1 MTTPAQLSYKEFSPS
16 SECAS
21 AAGRGASRKSD
32 TKPELL
38 LRHALWRAGARY
50 RKSVQELPGKPD
62 IVFKSARIAIFC
74 DGDFWHGKN
83 WKERKQRLKR
93 GSNPDYWVAKIERN
107 IERDRENTR
116 RLQKDGWTVHRF
128 WESEIYNE
136 LNRVVSD
143 VLEILYIR
151 MRRVLN

>member
-1 MTTPAQLSYKEFSPS
+1 M
-16 SECAS
+16 
-21 AAGRGASRKSD
+21 
-32 TKPELL
+32 
-38 LRHALWRAGARY
+38 
-50 RKSVQELPGKPD
+50 PGKPD

-83 WKERKQRLKR
+83 WEERKQRLKR

-151 MRRVLN
+151 MRRVSS